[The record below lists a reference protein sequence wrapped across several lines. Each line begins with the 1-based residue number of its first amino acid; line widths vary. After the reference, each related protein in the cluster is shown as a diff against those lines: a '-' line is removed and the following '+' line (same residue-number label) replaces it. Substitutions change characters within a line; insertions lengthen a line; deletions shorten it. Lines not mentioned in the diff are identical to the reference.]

1 MYERTSNASGHV
13 KMNINLNPGTYVITA
28 NYNGLMASNTI
39 KVLPVLSAKD
49 INMKYRDGTK
59 FEAKLVDGQGNPF
72 AAQKIT
78 FNINGVF
85 YERTTDAEGI
95 ARLNINLQAGEYI
108 ITSTF
113 NGASLANKIII
124 SGSDVNT
131 TSTNL
136 KSPEEQYFDILG
148 PNGANGY
155 VYYPD
160 GTYEYYVD
168 DIVVDGNHFGDKT

>member
-13 KMNINLNPGTYVITA
+13 KMNINLNPVTYVITA

-59 FEAKLVDGQGNPF
+59 FEAKLVDGKGNLF

-85 YERTTDAEGI
+85 YERTTDAGGI

-131 TSTNL
+131 NSTNI